1 LTLPLSCATLSH
13 TVRHC
18 RTTPLRSIH
27 LKPIGAVDRAL
38 DILDLFNEQAAE
50 LGIAEIG
57 EATGLH
63 KSTAAG
69 LVYTLEARGY
79 LAQNPA
85 NRKYRLGPRLVER
98 ATVFLNQVEVRQV
111 AQSHLKELLQRVN
124 ESLNL
129 GIRDGSEVIYI
140 ERLSSSKTLGMRAGI
155 GMRAPCY
162 CTALGKAL
170 LAALPE
176 AEARAILERSDRQ
189 AHTPHTLTRLAD
201 LLADLA
207 ETRRRGFSLD
217 DEENETGGRCVA
229 APVFDHTGAAVAAV
243 SISAPTQRFPSEQ
256 VPAYGQLIRATAL
269 AISRELGYSKR

>member
-1 LTLPLSCATLSH
+1 MA
-13 TVRHC
+13 
-18 RTTPLRSIH
+18 
-27 LKPIGAVDRAL
+27 
-38 DILDLFNEQAAE
+38 
-50 LGIAEIG
+50 

-79 LAQNPA
+79 LSQNPN

-98 ATVFLNQVEVRQV
+98 AAVFLSQVEVRRV
-111 AQSHLKELLQRVN
+111 AQNHLKALLQQVN

-129 GIRDGSEVIYI
+129 GIRDGTDVVYI
-140 ERLSSSKTLGMRAGI
+140 ERLSSSMTLGMRAGI

-170 LAALPE
+170 LAAMPE
-176 AEARAILERSDRQ
+176 KEARAVLEHSDRQ
-189 AHTPHTLTRLAD
+189 AYTLHTLTQIDD

-217 DEENETGGRCVA
+217 DEEREPGGRCVA

-243 SISAPTQRFPSEQ
+243 SISAPTQRFPRAQ
-256 VPAYGQLIRATAL
+256 VPFYGKIIHETAL
-269 AISRELGYSKR
+269 AISRELGYRETHK